1 MYRWLRN
8 IHLVTGLFSVLF
20 LLTYGLSSVQMAHR
34 SWFSLQ
40 PRVTEVRIAVGTEV
54 PNSPRALA
62 RALMESRGLRGGL
75 DEVEETADGYELRI
89 SHPGTEYEVSYSRAT
104 GQARI
109 RMIRANFMGLLNA
122 LHHVAGFS
130 RGDALE
136 KTWAAFVGLV
146 SAGLIVLAL
155 TGIYLWFKLYRER
168 RVGVVLLAVSLC
180 YSLALAIYLRLM

>member
-8 IHLVTGLFSVLF
+8 VHLVTGLFSVLF
-20 LLTYGLSSVQMAHR
+20 LLTYGLSSVQMAHK

-40 PRVTEVRIAVGTEV
+40 PKVTEVRIALGTEV

-75 DEVEETADGYELRI
+75 DEVEETVDGYELRI
-89 SHPGTEYEVSYSRAT
+89 SRPGTEYEVSYSRAT

-146 SAGLIVLAL
+146 SAGLIVLAV
-155 TGIYLWFKLYRER
+155 TGIYLWFKVYKER

-180 YSLALAIYLRLM
+180 YSLALAFYLRLM

>member
-8 IHLVTGLFSVLF
+8 VHLVTGLFSVLF

-40 PRVTEVRIAVGTEV
+40 PRVTEDRIAVGTEV
-54 PNSPRALA
+54 VNCPRALA

-75 DEVEETADGYELRI
+75 NEVEETVDGYELRI
-89 SHPGTEYEVSYSRAT
+89 SRPGTEYEVSYSRAT

-146 SAGLIVLAL
+146 SVGLIVLAL
-155 TGIYLWFKLYRER
+155 TGIYLWFKLYKER
-168 RVGVVLLAVSLC
+168 RVGVILLAVSLS
-180 YSLALAIYLRLM
+180 YSLALAVYLRLM

>member
-8 IHLVTGLFSVLF
+8 VHLVTGLFSVLF

-40 PRVTEVRIAVGTEV
+40 PGVTEEHITVGTEV

-62 RALMESRGLRGGL
+62 RALIDHNGLRGAL
-75 DEVEETADGYELRI
+75 DEVKETVDGYELRI

-104 GQARI
+104 GQAKI
-109 RMIRANFMGLLNA
+109 RMTRANFMGLLNA

-130 RGDALE
+130 RGDTLE
-136 KTWAAFVGLV
+136 KTWAAIVGLV
-146 SAGLIVLAL
+146 SVGLILLAL
-155 TGIYLWFKLYRER
+155 TGIYLWFKLYKER
-168 RVGVVLLAVSLC
+168 RVGVILLAVSLC